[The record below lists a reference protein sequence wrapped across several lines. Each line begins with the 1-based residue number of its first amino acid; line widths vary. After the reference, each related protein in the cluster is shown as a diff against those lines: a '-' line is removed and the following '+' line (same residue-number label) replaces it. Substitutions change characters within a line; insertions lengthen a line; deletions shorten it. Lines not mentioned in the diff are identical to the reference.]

1 MKNRIIEI
9 CELGQPKSIIHREN
23 EPISELIKTIDLVGE
38 LNKQLLLHNVSQL
51 RELLKAYTKWL
62 NDKIRDEDDLN
73 ELIDNYLKDINY
85 TYCCEELC
93 DKCSKEN
100 HLQKLTD
107 QAQDLGLG
115 YD

>member
-23 EPISELIKTIDLVGE
+23 EPISELIKTTDLVEE

-73 ELIDNYLKDINY
+73 ELIDDYFDSL
-85 TYCCEELC
+85 
-93 DKCSKEN
+93 
-100 HLQKLTD
+100 
-107 QAQDLGLG
+107 
-115 YD
+115 

>member
-1 MKNRIIEI
+1 MKKV
-9 CELGQPKSIIHREN
+9 LKQQA
-23 EPISELIKTIDLVGE
+23 SELEHYVKAKHTQEECIGFIDGFERANE
-38 LNKQLLLHNVSQL
+38 LFVLYNVSQQ
-51 RELLKAYTKWL
+51 REMLKAYTKWL

-73 ELIDNYLKDINY
+73 ELIDNYLEAINY

>member
-1 MKNRIIEI
+1 MKDKIREI
-9 CELGQPKSIIHREN
+9 CYDLEIGCIDWTEA
-23 EPISELIKTIDLVGE
+23 SE
-38 LNKQLLLHNVSQL
+38 QLFALCDVSQQ
-51 RELLKAYTKWL
+51 REMLKAYTKWL

-73 ELIDNYLKDINY
+73 ELIDNYLEAINY

>member
-1 MKNRIIEI
+1 MARQEYTN
-9 CELGQPKSIIHREN
+9 ELERKLTLTDVNQ
-23 EPISELIKTIDLVGE
+23 
-38 LNKQLLLHNVSQL
+38 Q
-51 RELLKAYTKWL
+51 RELLKNYTKWL

-73 ELIDNYLKDINY
+73 ELIDNYLEAINY